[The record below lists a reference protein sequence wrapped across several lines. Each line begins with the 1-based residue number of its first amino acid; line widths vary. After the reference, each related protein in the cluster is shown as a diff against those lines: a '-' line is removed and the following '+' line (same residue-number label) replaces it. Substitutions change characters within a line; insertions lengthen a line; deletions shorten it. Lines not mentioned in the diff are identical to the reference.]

1 MAAKTQN
8 ETKNAFIPSMEQM
21 TEAMRQVYTD
31 SMANMRVMN
40 EDMSTMRQESMSQM
54 KVMAED
60 MAQMTKA
67 TMDYQVNLM
76 TEWQRLS
83 MEMMQSFGAKKG

>member
-1 MAAKTQN
+1 MAAKTQS

-40 EDMSTMRQESMSQM
+40 EDMSTMRQESMAQM

-67 TMDYQVNLM
+67 TMDYQTNLM
-76 TEWQRLS
+76 TEWQRLG
-83 MEMMQSFGAKKG
+83 MEMMQSFGANKG